1 MCDADDA
8 LHELIARIP
17 PDIAGI
23 ANAWATKLPDVSRAT
38 VIALALMADR
48 EQHREIILRQV
59 ADGEAGY

>member
-1 MCDADDA
+1 MDDADDA

-23 ANAWATKLPDVSRAT
+23 ANAWATKLPGVSKAT

-48 EQHREIILRQV
+48 EQQRAIALRHNPPG
-59 ADGEAGY
+59 DAGY